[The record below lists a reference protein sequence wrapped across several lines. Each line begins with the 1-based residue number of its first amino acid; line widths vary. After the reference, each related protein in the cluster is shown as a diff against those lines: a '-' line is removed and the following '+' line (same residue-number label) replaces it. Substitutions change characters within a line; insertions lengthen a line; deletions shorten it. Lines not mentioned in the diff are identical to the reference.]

1 MWFRDRREK
10 EQQRL
15 CKIQRDDDAVT
26 SQAPQE
32 PTTPNAGDALLW
44 IVLNKAFK
52 ITSDLTMKLL
62 LFLLLRIIY
71 EQAVTRSVKTE
82 NQDAF
87 QRLLP
92 FDIGKSLFPKGF
104 LLCCSTRRIK
114 CGLFLIKSCVQG
126 EDIFGGRVVIKAMN
140 SKKEEEEGNE
150 RTTFENVAKE
160 IIKQ

>member
-1 MWFRDRREK
+1 MAVFFNDVSHGLVNRLSHAFTFLLLSFIEK

-32 PTTPNAGDALLW
+32 PTTPNAGDALRKTPSYHQSMIW
-44 IVLNKAFK
+44 IDQFCR
-52 ITSDLTMKLL
+52 
-62 LFLLLRIIY
+62 FLLLRIIY

-92 FDIGKSLFPKGF
+92 FDIGKSLFPKGVWF
-104 LLCCSTRRIK
+104 CYP
-114 CGLFLIKSCVQG
+114 LFVQ
-126 EDIFGGRVVIKAMN
+126 V
-140 SKKEEEEGNE
+140 
-150 RTTFENVAKE
+150 
-160 IIKQ
+160 